1 MSDQIIKIKAAFRQ
15 DEKPSGIDV
24 NTYIILI
31 IKKVL
36 TIFNK
41 SEHAQTCVIKSKQF

>member
-24 NTYIILI
+24 NTYIYNFDY
-31 IKKVL
+31 KKS
-36 TIFNK
+36 INNF
-41 SEHAQTCVIKSKQF
+41 